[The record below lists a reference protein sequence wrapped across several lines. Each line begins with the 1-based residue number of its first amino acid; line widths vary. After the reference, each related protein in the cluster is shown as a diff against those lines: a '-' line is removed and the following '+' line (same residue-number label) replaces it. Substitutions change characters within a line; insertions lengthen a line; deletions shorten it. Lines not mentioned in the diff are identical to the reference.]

1 VKVPTK
7 IDGARVLEWAWS
19 EVPFG
24 TIALT
29 DGTGAVPIHGLAL
42 CQYEGSD
49 AVYRFSCNA
58 DWEAEQDAA
67 CASIAEAKA
76 QLPNQ
81 YGGVA
86 VTWKKA

>member
-1 VKVPTK
+1 MGLVGGSFRNYRPHGW
-7 IDGARVLEWAWS
+7 DGRC
-19 EVPFG
+19 
-24 TIALT
+24 T
-29 DGTGAVPIHGLAL
+29 IHGLAL

-58 DWEAEQDAA
+58 DWETEQDAA
-67 CASIAEAKA
+67 YASIAEAKA

-81 YGGVA
+81 YGGVP